1 MLEIHI
7 NKVRLLRL
15 VLMAV
20 LMNSAMAMAAD
31 RYKIDPE
38 HTYSVFEYNHWGL
51 SLQRGRFD
59 SNSGLIEID
68 FERRSG
74 SILIEIDANSVSTG
88 SAVFDSALRSSRFFD
103 TASFPK
109 ISFKSDKLIFDDDQ
123 KKLVAME
130 GELTIKAIT
139 KSIRVDL
146 SQFNCRFM
154 PLYLKSA
161 CGANGSAKILRS
173 DFDLGRFTPF
183 VSDEVTLYFSV
194 EAIKE

>member
-1 MLEIHI
+1 MFGMGI
-7 NKVRLLRL
+7 NYKLLSRFFFL
-15 VLMAV
+15 SVLTYCQM
-20 LMNSAMAMAAD
+20 SQAAD

-59 SNSGLIEID
+59 RNSGTIDID
-68 FERRSG
+68 FEHRSG

-88 SAVFDSALRSSRFFD
+88 TAVFDTALRSSRFFD
-103 TASFPK
+103 TANYPK
-109 ISFKSDKLIFDDDQ
+109 ISFNSDKLVFDSDQ
-123 KKLVAME
+123 KLVAME
-130 GELTIKAIT
+130 GELTIKNT
-139 KSIRVDL
+139 SKLIRVEL